1 MKEYPLP
8 FNEAERL
15 KQLRDYEILDTLP
28 QNQFDDLTRLAAQI
42 CEVPICLVTL
52 VEQDRQ

>member
-28 QNQFDDLTRLAAQI
+28 ENQFDDLTRLAAQI